1 MNNTE
6 AVRRGRRAFTIV
18 EVMIVLVIIGL
29 IGAIVGIN
37 LVGAAEEARIRT
49 TKATLQNIQ
58 SALKMYYGSN
68 GFYPTSSG
76 DLTVLVQ
83 QNILQLGSAPLD
95 AWSTPIELYS
105 DGVDYTVRSLGKD
118 KTADTEDDLVVQPDH
133 Q

>member
-1 MNNTE
+1 MNNTQ
-6 AVRRGRRAFTIV
+6 AVRCGRRAFTIV

-58 SALKMYYGSN
+58 SALKLYYGTN
-68 GFYPTSSG
+68 GFYPSANG

-83 QNILQLGSAPLD
+83 QNILQLGSEPVD
-95 AWSTPIELYS
+95 AWSTRIELFS
-105 DGVDYTVRSLGKD
+105 NGTEYTIRSLGKD
-118 KTADTEDDLVVQPDH
+118 KTADTEDDLTVQPDH